1 MNKISLSLSQIM
13 SIRDSFRNYIENDYP
28 TIKDK
33 NIIISDA
40 FYPLRHDI
48 GIEFWE
54 IFKSEDSIKESQ
66 KLLEQFF
73 RQKNRVN
80 PKSHA
85 STYIGSIKKLKDHMD
100 ITYGGVENFL
110 NRAKFEHDEN
120 LCATDK
126 DNHANA
132 ANEVK
137 TDVDVIIP
145 KPSSKEVDYYLNKW
159 LKLENHTLKESA
171 LSKLCLHTYPLNT
184 SIDEVL
190 IKVLVLND
198 FYSSNILNPYKVAKH
213 IVNLNID
220 ERLYKGDHLLIDD
233 IARVDI
239 GNKGTKT
246 FYSFATKYCSHH
258 VPHEFPIYD
267 SYVAK
272 ILKHFKRI
280 DKFSSFSKE
289 DLKIYSNFKTI
300 VNEFQVY
307 YNLSQYNLNEI
318 DKYLWQLGKEYFPNK
333 Y

>member
-1 MNKISLSLSQIM
+1 MNKINLSTSQIM
-13 SIRDSFRNYIENDYP
+13 RIRDSFRSYIENDYP

-40 FYPLRHDI
+40 FYPLRHYI
-48 GIEFWE
+48 GMEFWD
-54 IFKSEDSIKESQ
+54 IFQSEDSIKKSQ
-66 KLLEQFF
+66 KLLEKLLQ
-73 RQKNRVN
+73 QKNRVN
-80 PKSHA
+80 PKSDA

-100 ITYGGVENFL
+100 LTYGGVENFL
-110 NRAKFEHDEN
+110 NSAKLEDEHTS
-120 LCATDK
+120 ATDT
-126 DNHANA
+126 DDPANNLSETRA
-132 ANEVK
+132 
-137 TDVDVIIP
+137 DVDVIIP

-159 LKLENHTLKESA
+159 LKYENHTLKESA
-171 LSKLCLHTYPLNT
+171 LSKLCLHTYPYNT

-190 IKVLVLND
+190 IKVSVLND
-198 FYSSNILNPYKVAKH
+198 FYSTNILNPYKVAKH

-220 ERLYKGDHLLIDD
+220 ERLYTGDHLLIDD
-233 IARVDI
+233 IAKVDI
-239 GNKGTKT
+239 GKKGTKT

-300 VNEFQVY
+300 LKEFQAY
-307 YNLSQYNLNEI
+307 YNLSQYNLREI

-333 Y
+333 S